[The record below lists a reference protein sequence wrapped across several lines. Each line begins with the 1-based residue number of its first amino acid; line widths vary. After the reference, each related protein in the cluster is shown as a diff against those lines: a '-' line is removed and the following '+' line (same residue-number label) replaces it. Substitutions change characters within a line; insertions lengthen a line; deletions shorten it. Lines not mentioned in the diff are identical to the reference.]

1 MDAPEKMADILVV
14 EDKSSFGNMLKAS
27 LEDAAITVQLAK
39 NGREAQRFFKKEKF
53 EIAIIDLRLPDID
66 GIDLLRELK
75 KFDTDTKFL
84 IMTAFGTIER
94 AVEAMKLGA
103 YDFLTKPFD
112 VEQLIVL
119 INRILDE
126 QRLYYEC
133 ILLRDET
140 SKIHGAPEI
149 IGKGPA
155 VKHVA
160 QLLRKAAPTDT
171 TVLITGESGTGKELF
186 ARACHM
192 LSPRKDNPFV
202 AINCAAI
209 PHQLLENEL
218 FGSEKGAFTGAHT
231 RKIGKF
237 ELANKGTI
245 FLDEVGDLDLDLQA
259 KILRVIQERSF
270 ERLGGTYTINV
281 NVRIIAATN
290 RDLMILVKEKE
301 FREDLYYRLSV
312 FPIRVPPL
320 RERKED
326 LRLLVDHILKK
337 LRSDKSMSVQAIARL
352 KQYDWPGNIRELE
365 NTIERANI
373 IAKKTI
379 QAEDILLP
387 VRKPSLVKAGLPKT
401 LKAAASAGREIAES
415 ELIKRILKQTK
426 NNKSEAARR
435 LGASYKTLL
444 SRIKKY
450 NKKGLL

>member
-1 MDAPEKMADILVV
+1 MADILIV
-14 EDKSSFGNMLKAS
+14 EDKESFGKMLKVS
-27 LEDAAITVQLAK
+27 LEDAGISVALAK
-39 NGREAQRFFKKEKF
+39 DGRQALRLFKKEKF
-53 EIAIIDLRLPDID
+53 EVSIIDLRLPDID

-75 KFDTDTKFL
+75 KSDTDTKFL

-119 INRILDE
+119 IQRILEE
-126 QRLYYEC
+126 QRRYYEN
-133 ILLRDET
+133 ILLRDE
-140 SKIHGAPEI
+140 SSRIHGAPEI

-160 QLLRKAAPTDT
+160 QLLQKAAPTDA
-171 TVLITGESGTGKELF
+171 TVLIMGESGTGKELF

-192 LSPRKDNPFV
+192 LSPRKENPFV

-218 FGSEKGAFTGAHT
+218 FGSEKGAFTGAVS

-237 ELANKGTI
+237 ELANKGTV

-259 KILRVIQERSF
+259 KLLRVLQERSF
-270 ERLGGTYTINV
+270 ERLGGTYLINV
-281 NVRIIAATN
+281 DLRIIAATN
-290 RDLMILVKEKE
+290 RDLLQLVKEKK

-337 LRSDKSMSVQAIARL
+337 LRSEKNIASRAIEKL
-352 KQYDWPGNIRELE
+352 KRYDWPGNIRELE

-379 QAEDILLP
+379 QPEDILLP
-387 VRKPSLVKAGLPKT
+387 ERRVSLSKDELPKT
-401 LKAAASAGREIAES
+401 LRAAASAGRELAEV
-415 ELIKRILKQTK
+415 EVIKKTLEKTR

-435 LGASYKTLL
+435 IGVSYKTLL
-444 SRIKKY
+444 NRIKKY
-450 NKKGLL
+450 RKKGLL

>member
-1 MDAPEKMADILVV
+1 MADILVV
-14 EDKSSFGNMLKAS
+14 EDKPSFGNMLKAS
-27 LEDAAITVQLAK
+27 LEDASISVQLVK
-39 NGREAQRFFKKEKF
+39 NGRQALRLFKKEKF

-75 KFDTDTKFL
+75 IFDTDTKFL

-119 INRILDE
+119 INRILEE
-126 QRLYYEC
+126 QRRYYEN

-140 SKIHGAPEI
+140 SKLHGAPDI

-160 QLLRKAAPTDT
+160 QLLKKAAPTDT
-171 TVLITGESGTGKELF
+171 TVLIIGESGTGKELF

-192 LSPRKDNPFV
+192 LSPRKENPFV

-209 PHQLLENEL
+209 PHQLLENEF
-218 FGSEKGAFTGAHT
+218 FGSEKGAFTGAYT

-259 KILRVIQERSF
+259 KILRVLQERSF
-270 ERLGGTYTINV
+270 ERLGGTYLINV
-281 NVRIIAATN
+281 DVRIIAATN
-290 RDLMILVKEKE
+290 RDLLNLVRDKK

-312 FPIRVPPL
+312 FPIQVPPL

-326 LRLLVDHILKK
+326 LRLLVNHILKK
-337 LRSDKSMSVQAIARL
+337 LRSDKSISSKAIDKLRR
-352 KQYDWPGNIRELE
+352 YDWPGNIRELE

-379 QAEDILLP
+379 QPEDILLP
-387 VRKPSLVKAGLPKT
+387 ERKVSTTTTKLPRT
-401 LKAAASAGREIAES
+401 LKAAASSGREILES
-415 ELIKRILKQTK
+415 ELIKKTLEKTK

-435 LGASYKTLL
+435 LGVSYKTLL
-444 SRIKKY
+444 TRIKKY

>member
-1 MDAPEKMADILVV
+1 MADILVV
-14 EDKSSFGNMLKAS
+14 EDKASFGTILKAS
-27 LEDAAITVQLAK
+27 LEDAQISVKLA
-39 NGREAQRFFKKEKF
+39 NEGRQALRFFKKEKF

-66 GIDLLRELK
+66 GIDLLREFK
-75 KFDTDTKFL
+75 KSDTDTKFL

-119 INRILDE
+119 IKRILEE
-126 QRLYYEC
+126 QRRYYEN

-140 SKIHGAPEI
+140 SKIYGTPEI

-155 VKHVA
+155 IKHVA
-160 QLLRKAAPTDT
+160 QLLEKAAPTDT
-171 TVLITGESGTGKELF
+171 TVMITGESGTGKELF

-218 FGSEKGAFTGAHT
+218 FGSERGAFTGAVT

-245 FLDEVGDLDLDLQA
+245 FLDEIGDLNLDLQA
-259 KILRVIQERSF
+259 KILRVLQERSF
-270 ERLGGTYTINV
+270 ERLGGAYLINV
-281 NVRIIAATN
+281 DVRIIAATN
-290 RDLMILVKEKE
+290 RDLMDLVKEKK

-312 FPIRVPPL
+312 FPIRIPPL
-320 RERKED
+320 RERRED

-337 LRSDKSMSVQAIARL
+337 LRSNKDISTGAIEKL
-352 KQYDWPGNIRELE
+352 KRYDWPGNIRELE

-373 IAKKTI
+373 IARRAI
-379 QAEDILLP
+379 QPDDILLP
-387 VRKPSLVKAGLPKT
+387 ERKISLEKAELPRT
-401 LKAAASAGREIAES
+401 LKAAASAGRELAEV
-415 ELIKRILKQTK
+415 EVIKKTLEQTQ
-426 NNKSEAARR
+426 NNKSEVARR
-435 LGASYKTLL
+435 IGVSYKTLL

-450 NKKGLL
+450 RKKGLL

>member
-1 MDAPEKMADILVV
+1 MADILIV
-14 EDKSSFGNMLKAS
+14 EDKESFGKMLKAS
-27 LEDAAITVQLAK
+27 LEDAGISVNLAK
-39 NGREAQRFFKKEKF
+39 DGRQALRLFKKEKF
-53 EIAIIDLRLPDID
+53 EIGIIDLRLPDID
-66 GIDLLRELK
+66 GIDLLREFK
-75 KFDTDTKFL
+75 KSDTDTKFL

-112 VEQLIVL
+112 VEQLIHL
-119 INRILDE
+119 IQRILEE
-126 QRLYYEC
+126 QRRYYEN
-133 ILLRDET
+133 ILLRDE
-140 SKIHGAPEI
+140 SSRIHGAPEI

-155 VKHVA
+155 IKHVA
-160 QLLRKAAPTDT
+160 QMLQKAAPTDT
-171 TVLITGESGTGKELF
+171 TVMIVGESGTGKELF

-218 FGSEKGAFTGAHT
+218 FGSEKGAFTGAISK
-231 RKIGKF
+231 KIGKF

-245 FLDEVGDLDLDLQA
+245 FLDEVGDLDMNLQA
-259 KILRVIQERSF
+259 KLLRVLQERNF
-270 ERLGGTYTINV
+270 ERLGGTYLINV
-281 NVRIIAATN
+281 DVRIIAATN
-290 RDLMILVKEKE
+290 RDLLNLVKENK

-337 LRSDKSMSVQAIARL
+337 LRSGKTMSTRAIEKL
-352 KQYDWPGNIRELE
+352 KRYDWPGNIRELE

-379 QAEDILLP
+379 QPDDILLP
-387 VRKPSLVKAGLPKT
+387 ERKVSLNKKDLPKT
-401 LKAAASAGREIAES
+401 LRAAASAGRELAEVAV
-415 ELIKRILKQTK
+415 IKRTLEKTR

-435 LGASYKTLL
+435 IGVSYKTLL
-444 SRIKKY
+444 NRIKKY
-450 NKKGLL
+450 RKKGLL

>member
-1 MDAPEKMADILVV
+1 MADILVV
-14 EDKSSFGNMLKAS
+14 EDKPSFGNMLKAS
-27 LEDAAITVQLAK
+27 LEDAGISVQLVK
-39 NGREAQRFFKKEKF
+39 NGRQALRLFKKEKF

-75 KFDTDTKFL
+75 RFDTDTKFL

-112 VEQLIVL
+112 VEQLIAL
-119 INRILDE
+119 INRILEE
-126 QRLYYEC
+126 QRRYYEN

-140 SKIHGAPEI
+140 SKLHGAPDI

-160 QLLRKAAPTDT
+160 QLLKKAAPTDT
-171 TVLITGESGTGKELF
+171 TVLIIGESGTGKELF

-209 PHQLLENEL
+209 PHQLLENEF

-259 KILRVIQERSF
+259 KILRVLQERSF
-270 ERLGGTYTINV
+270 ERLGGTYSINV
-281 NVRIIAATN
+281 DVRIIAATN
-290 RDLMILVKEKE
+290 QDLLNMVRNKK

-312 FPIRVPPL
+312 FPIHVPPL

-326 LRLLVDHILKK
+326 LRLLVNHILKK
-337 LRSDKSMSVQAIARL
+337 LRSDKGISPKAIDKLRR
-352 KQYDWPGNIRELE
+352 YDWPGNIRELE

-373 IAKKTI
+373 IAKRTI
-379 QAEDILLP
+379 QPEDILLP
-387 VRKPSLVKAGLPKT
+387 ERKIPAATTRQPKS
-401 LKAAASAGREIAES
+401 LKAAASSGREVAES
-415 ELIKRILKQTK
+415 ELIKKTLEKTR

-435 LGASYKTLL
+435 LGVSYKTLL

-450 NKKGLL
+450 HKKGLL

>member
-1 MDAPEKMADILVV
+1 MADILIV
-14 EDKSSFGNMLKAS
+14 EDKDSFGNMLRAS
-27 LEDAAITVQLAK
+27 LEDAGISVRLAK
-39 NGREAQRFFKKEKF
+39 DGRQALRLFKKEKF
-53 EIAIIDLRLPDID
+53 EIGIIDLRLPDID

-75 KFDTDTKFL
+75 KADTDTKFL

-112 VEQLIVL
+112 VEQLIAL
-119 INRILDE
+119 IHRILEE
-126 QRLYYEC
+126 QRRYYEN

-140 SKIHGAPEI
+140 SKMYGAPDI

-155 VKHVA
+155 IKHVA
-160 QLLRKAAPTDT
+160 QLLQKAAPTDA
-171 TVLITGESGTGKELF
+171 TVMIMGESGTGKELF

-218 FGSEKGAFTGAHT
+218 FGSEKGAFTGAVSK
-231 RKIGKF
+231 KIGKF

-245 FLDEVGDLDLDLQA
+245 FLDEVGDLDMELQA
-259 KILRVIQERSF
+259 KLLRVLQERNF
-270 ERLGGTYTINV
+270 ERLGGTYVINID
-281 NVRIIAATN
+281 VRIIAATN
-290 RDLMILVKEKE
+290 RDLMNLVKEKK

-337 LRSDKSMSVQAIARL
+337 LRSNKNISPRAIEKLRR
-352 KQYDWPGNIRELE
+352 YDWPGNIRELE

-373 IAKKTI
+373 IAKKII
-379 QAEDILLP
+379 QPEDILLP
-387 VRKPSLVKAGLPKT
+387 ERKVSAIKEELHKT
-401 LKAAASAGREIAES
+401 LRAAASAGRELAEV
-415 ELIKRILKQTK
+415 EVIKKTLEKTQ

-435 LGASYKTLL
+435 IGVSYKTLL
-444 SRIKKY
+444 NRIKKY
-450 NKKGLL
+450 RKKGLL

>member
-1 MDAPEKMADILVV
+1 MADILIV
-14 EDKSSFGNMLKAS
+14 EDKESFGKMLKAS
-27 LEDAAITVQLAK
+27 LEDAGISVALAK
-39 NGREAQRFFKKEKF
+39 DGRQALRLFKKEKF
-53 EIAIIDLRLPDID
+53 EVGIIDLRLPDID

-75 KFDTDTKFL
+75 KSDTDTKFL
-84 IMTAFGTIER
+84 VMTAFGTIER

-119 INRILDE
+119 IQRILEE
-126 QRLYYEC
+126 QRRYYEN
-133 ILLRDET
+133 ILLRDE
-140 SKIHGAPEI
+140 SSRMHGAPEI

-155 VKHVA
+155 IKHVA
-160 QLLRKAAPTDT
+160 QLLQKAAPTDT
-171 TVLITGESGTGKELF
+171 TVLISGESGTGKELF

-192 LSPRKDNPFV
+192 LSPRKENPFV

-218 FGSEKGAFTGAHT
+218 FGSEKGAFTGAVSK
-231 RKIGKF
+231 KIGKF
-237 ELANKGTI
+237 ELANKGTV

-259 KILRVIQERSF
+259 KLLRVLQERSF
-270 ERLGGTYTINV
+270 ERLGGTYLINV
-281 NVRIIAATN
+281 DLRIIAATN
-290 RDLMILVKEKE
+290 RDLMQLVKEKK

-337 LRSDKSMSVQAIARL
+337 LRSEKNISSRAIEKL
-352 KQYDWPGNIRELE
+352 KRYDWPGNIRELE

-379 QAEDILLP
+379 QPEDILLP
-387 VRKPSLVKAGLPKT
+387 ERKVSLSKDELPKT
-401 LKAAASAGREIAES
+401 LRAAASAGRELAEV
-415 ELIKRILKQTK
+415 EVIKKTLEKTR

-435 LGASYKTLL
+435 IGVSYKTLL
-444 SRIKKY
+444 NRIKKY
-450 NKKGLL
+450 RKKGLL

>member
-1 MDAPEKMADILVV
+1 MADILIV
-14 EDKSSFGNMLKAS
+14 EDKDSFGNMLRAS
-27 LEDAAITVQLAK
+27 LEDAGISVRLAK
-39 NGREAQRFFKKEKF
+39 DGRQALRLFKKEKF
-53 EIAIIDLRLPDID
+53 EIGIIDLRLPDID

-75 KFDTDTKFL
+75 KADTDTKFL

-112 VEQLIVL
+112 VEQLIAL
-119 INRILDE
+119 IQRILEE
-126 QRLYYEC
+126 QRRYYEN

-140 SKIHGAPEI
+140 SRIYGAPEI

-155 VKHVA
+155 IKHVA
-160 QLLRKAAPTDT
+160 QLLQKAAPTDT
-171 TVLITGESGTGKELF
+171 TVMIMGESGTGKELF

-218 FGSEKGAFTGAHT
+218 FGSEKGAFTGAVSK
-231 RKIGKF
+231 KIGKF

-245 FLDEVGDLDLDLQA
+245 FLDEIGDLDMDLQA
-259 KILRVIQERSF
+259 KLLRVLQERNF
-270 ERLGGTYTINV
+270 ERLGGTYLINV
-281 NVRIIAATN
+281 DVRIIAATN
-290 RDLMILVKEKE
+290 RDLMNLVKEKK

-337 LRSDKSMSVQAIARL
+337 LRSDKNISPRAIEKL
-352 KQYDWPGNIRELE
+352 KRYDWPGNIRELE

-373 IAKKTI
+373 IAKKMI
-379 QAEDILLP
+379 QPEDILLP
-387 VRKPSLVKAGLPKT
+387 ERRISLRKEELPKT
-401 LKAAASAGREIAES
+401 LRAAASAGRELAEV
-415 ELIKRILKQTK
+415 EVIKKTLEKTR

-435 LGASYKTLL
+435 IGVSYKTLL
-444 SRIKKY
+444 NRIKKY
-450 NKKGLL
+450 RKKGLL

>member
-1 MDAPEKMADILVV
+1 MADILVV
-14 EDKSSFGNMLKAS
+14 EDKPSFGNMLKAS
-27 LEDAAITVQLAK
+27 LEDAGISIQLVK
-39 NGREAQRFFKKEKF
+39 NGRQALRLFKKEKF

-75 KFDTDTKFL
+75 RFDTDTKFL

-112 VEQLIVL
+112 VEQLIAL
-119 INRILDE
+119 INRILEE
-126 QRLYYEC
+126 QRRYYEN

-140 SKIHGAPEI
+140 SKLHGAPDI

-171 TVLITGESGTGKELF
+171 TVLIIGESGTGKELF
-186 ARACHM
+186 ARACHR

-209 PHQLLENEL
+209 PHQLLENEF

-259 KILRVIQERSF
+259 KILRVLQERSF
-270 ERLGGTYTINV
+270 ERLGGTYSINV
-281 NVRIIAATN
+281 DVRIIAATN
-290 RDLMILVKEKE
+290 QDLLTLVRDKK

-312 FPIRVPPL
+312 FPIHVPPL

-326 LRLLVDHILKK
+326 LRLLVSHILKK
-337 LRSDKSMSVQAIARL
+337 LRSDKSISSKAIDKLRR
-352 KQYDWPGNIRELE
+352 YDWPGNIRELE

-373 IAKKTI
+373 IAKETI
-379 QAEDILLP
+379 QPEDILLP
-387 VRKPSLVKAGLPKT
+387 ERKTSEVITKLPKT
-401 LKAAASAGREIAES
+401 LKAAASSGREIVES
-415 ELIKRILKQTK
+415 ELIKKTLEKTK

-435 LGASYKTLL
+435 LGVSYKTLL
-444 SRIKKY
+444 TRIKKY

>member
-1 MDAPEKMADILVV
+1 MADILVV
-14 EDKSSFGNMLKAS
+14 EDKASFGNMLKAS

-39 NGREAQRFFKKEKF
+39 NGREALRLFKKEKF

-66 GIDLLRELK
+66 GIDLLREFK
-75 KFDTDTKFL
+75 KLDTDTKFL
-84 IMTAFGTIER
+84 IMTAYGTIER

-112 VEQLIVL
+112 IEQLIVI
-119 INRILDE
+119 INRILEE

-140 SKIHGAPEI
+140 SRIHGAPEI

-155 VKHVA
+155 IKHVA
-160 QLLRKAAPTDT
+160 QLLQKAAPTDT

-209 PHQLLENEL
+209 PQQLLENEL
-218 FGSEKGAFTGAHT
+218 FGSEKGAFTGAHA

-259 KILRVIQERSF
+259 KILRVIQERNF
-270 ERLGGTYTINV
+270 ERLGGTFVINV
-281 NVRIIAATN
+281 DVRLIAATN
-290 RDLMILVKEKE
+290 RDLMNLVKEKK

-326 LRLLVDHILKK
+326 LRLLVDHVLRK
-337 LRSDKSMSVQAIARL
+337 LRSDKCMSAQAIAKL
-352 KQYDWPGNIRELE
+352 NQYDWPGNIRELE
-365 NTIERANI
+365 NTVERANI

-379 QAEDILLP
+379 QPEDILLP
-387 VRKPSLVKAGLPKT
+387 EGKGPLEKTGLPKT
-401 LKAAASAGREIAES
+401 LKTAAGAGRETAEVQV
-415 ELIKRILKQTK
+415 IKRTLEQTK
-426 NNKSEAARR
+426 NNNSAAARR
-435 LGASYKTLL
+435 LGVSYKTLL

>member
-1 MDAPEKMADILVV
+1 MADILIV
-14 EDKSSFGNMLKAS
+14 EDKPSFGNMLKAS
-27 LEDAAITVQLAK
+27 LEDAAISVQLVK
-39 NGREAQRFFKKEKF
+39 NGRQALRLFKKEKF

-66 GIDLLRELK
+66 GIDLLRELR

-112 VEQLIVL
+112 VEQLIAL
-119 INRILDE
+119 INRILEE
-126 QRLYYEC
+126 QRRYYEN

-140 SKIHGAPEI
+140 SKLHGAPEI
-149 IGKGPA
+149 VGKGPA

-160 QLLRKAAPTDT
+160 QLLKKAAPTDT
-171 TVLITGESGTGKELF
+171 TVLIIGESGTGKELF

-192 LSPRKDNPFV
+192 LSPRKENPFV

-245 FLDEVGDLDLDLQA
+245 LLDEVGDLDLDLQA
-259 KILRVIQERSF
+259 KILRVLQERSF
-270 ERLGGTYTINV
+270 ERLGGTYLINV
-281 NVRIIAATN
+281 DVRIIAATN
-290 RDLMILVKEKE
+290 RDLLNLVRDKK

-312 FPIRVPPL
+312 FPIHVPPL

-326 LRLLVDHILKK
+326 LRLLVNHVLKK
-337 LRSDKSMSVQAIARL
+337 LRSDKSISLKAIEKLRR
-352 KQYDWPGNIRELE
+352 YDWPGNIRELE

-379 QAEDILLP
+379 QPEDMLLP
-387 VRKPSLVKAGLPKT
+387 ERKPSSLTAKLPKT
-401 LKAAASAGREIAES
+401 LKAAASSGREIVES
-415 ELIKRILKQTK
+415 EVIKKTLQKTK

-435 LGASYKTLL
+435 LGVSYKTLL

>member
-1 MDAPEKMADILVV
+1 MADILIV
-14 EDKSSFGNMLKAS
+14 EDKESFASMLKDN
-27 LEDAAITVQLAK
+27 LEDASISVKVAK
-39 NGREAQRFFKKEKF
+39 DGREALRFFKKEKF
-53 EIAIIDLRLPDID
+53 EIALIDLKLPGID
-66 GIDLLRELK
+66 GIDLLRQFR

-119 INRILDE
+119 INRILEE
-126 QRLYYEC
+126 QRRYYEN

-140 SKIHGAPEI
+140 SKIYGAPEI

-155 VKHVA
+155 IRHVA
-160 QLLRKAAPTDT
+160 ELLQKAAPTDT
-171 TVLITGESGTGKELF
+171 TVMFLGESGTGKELF

-192 LSPRKDNPFV
+192 LSARKDKPFV

-209 PHQLLENEL
+209 PQNLLENEL
-218 FGSEKGAFTGAHT
+218 FGSERGAFTGAVC

-237 ELANKGTI
+237 ELAHRGTI
-245 FLDEVGDLDLDLQA
+245 FLDEIGDLDLNLQA
-259 KILRVIQERSF
+259 KILRVLQERSF
-270 ERLGGTYTINV
+270 ERLGGTFLIQV
-281 NVRIIAATN
+281 DVRVIAATN
-290 RDLMILVKEKE
+290 RDLDGLVKEKK

-312 FPIRVPPL
+312 FPIKIPPL

-326 LRLLVDHILKK
+326 LRLLVDHVMKK
-337 LRSDKSMSVQAIARL
+337 LGSNKNIAPEAIEKL
-352 KQYDWPGNIRELE
+352 QQYDWPGNIRELE

-373 IAKKTI
+373 IARKTI
-379 QAEDILLP
+379 QPEDILLP
-387 VRKPSLVKAGLPKT
+387 ERRASAGETVLPRT
-401 LKAAASAGREIAES
+401 LKGAASAGRERAEVALIARVLAS
-415 ELIKRILKQTK
+415 AK

-435 LGASYKTLL
+435 LGVSYKTLL

>member
-1 MDAPEKMADILVV
+1 MADILIV
-14 EDKSSFGNMLKAS
+14 EDKESFGKMLKAS
-27 LEDAAITVQLAK
+27 LEDAGISVNLTK
-39 NGREAQRFFKKEKF
+39 DGRQAMRLFKKEKF
-53 EIAIIDLRLPDID
+53 EIGIIDLRLPDID

-75 KFDTDTKFL
+75 KSDTDTKFL

-112 VEQLIVL
+112 VEQLIAL
-119 INRILDE
+119 IQRILEE
-126 QRLYYEC
+126 QRRYYEN

-140 SKIHGAPEI
+140 SRIHGALEI

-155 VKHVA
+155 IKHVA
-160 QLLRKAAPTDT
+160 QLLQKAAPTDT
-171 TVLITGESGTGKELF
+171 TVMIVGESGTGKELF

-218 FGSEKGAFTGAHT
+218 FGSEKGAFTGAVS

-245 FLDEVGDLDLDLQA
+245 FLDEIGDLDLDLQA
-259 KILRVIQERSF
+259 KLLRVLQERSF
-270 ERLGGTYTINV
+270 ERLGGTYLISV
-281 NVRIIAATN
+281 DVRIIAATN
-290 RDLMILVKEKE
+290 RDLMNLVKEKK

-326 LRLLVDHILKK
+326 IRLLVDHILKK
-337 LRSDKSMSVQAIARL
+337 LRSDKNISPRAIEKL
-352 KQYDWPGNIRELE
+352 KRYDWPGNIRELE

-379 QAEDILLP
+379 QPEDILLP
-387 VRKPSLVKAGLPKT
+387 ERKVSLSKEELPKT
-401 LKAAASAGREIAES
+401 LRAAASAGRELAEV
-415 ELIKRILKQTK
+415 EVIKKTLEKTR

-435 LGASYKTLL
+435 IGVSYKTLL
-444 SRIKKY
+444 NRIKKY
-450 NKKGLL
+450 RKKGLL

>member
-1 MDAPEKMADILVV
+1 MADILVV
-14 EDKSSFGNMLKAS
+14 EDKQSFGNMLKAS

-39 NGREAQRFFKKEKF
+39 TGREALRFFKKEKF

-84 IMTAFGTIER
+84 IRTAFGTIER

-112 VEQLIVL
+112 VEQLIVI
-119 INRILDE
+119 INRILEE
-126 QRLYYEC
+126 QKLYYEC

-140 SKIHGAPEI
+140 SRIHGAPEI

-155 VKHVA
+155 IKHVA
-160 QLLRKAAPTDT
+160 QLLQKAAPTDT

-209 PHQLLENEL
+209 PHQLLENEF

-259 KILRVIQERSF
+259 KILRVIQERCF
-270 ERLGGTYTINV
+270 ERLGGTYAINV
-281 NVRIIAATN
+281 NVRLIAATN
-290 RDLMILVKEKE
+290 RDLLGLVKERK

-312 FPIRVPPL
+312 FPIQIPPL

-326 LRLLVDHILKK
+326 LRLLVDHVLKK
-337 LRSDKSMSVQAIARL
+337 LRSTKGISPQALAKLRY
-352 KQYDWPGNIRELE
+352 YDWPGNIRELE

-379 QAEDILLP
+379 QPEDILLP
-387 VRKPSLVKAGLPKT
+387 ERKVTLAKDDFPKT
-401 LKAAASAGREIAES
+401 LKTAASTGRQNAEVD
-415 ELIKRILKQTK
+415 LIKKTLEQTK

-435 LGASYKTLL
+435 LGVSYKTLL

-450 NKKGLL
+450 HKKGLL

>member
-1 MDAPEKMADILVV
+1 MADILIV
-14 EDKSSFGNMLKAS
+14 EDKPSFGNMLKAS
-27 LEDAAITVQLAK
+27 LEDAKVSVQLVK
-39 NGREAQRFFKKEKF
+39 NGREALRFFKKEKF

-75 KFDTDTKFL
+75 RFDTDTKFL

-112 VEQLIVL
+112 VEQLIAL
-119 INRILDE
+119 INRILEE
-126 QRLYYEC
+126 QRRYYEN

-155 VKHVA
+155 IKHVA
-160 QLLRKAAPTDT
+160 QLLEKAAPTDT
-171 TVLITGESGTGKELF
+171 TVLLMGESGTGKELF

-192 LSPRKDNPFV
+192 FSPRKDNAFV

-259 KILRVIQERSF
+259 KILRVLQERSF
-270 ERLGGTYTINV
+270 ERLGGTYLINV
-281 NVRIIAATN
+281 DVRIIAATN
-290 RDLMILVKEKE
+290 RDLLRLVQDNK

-326 LRLLVDHILKK
+326 LRLLVNHILKK
-337 LRSDKSMSVQAIARL
+337 LQSDKQISPKAIDKL

-373 IAKKTI
+373 IARKAI
-379 QAEDILLP
+379 QPDDILLP
-387 VRKPSLVKAGLPKT
+387 ERKTPATKTELPKT
-401 LKAAASAGREIAES
+401 LRAAASAGRELS
-415 ELIKRILKQTK
+415 EVAIIKKTLEQTR

-435 LGASYKTLL
+435 LGVSYKTLL

>member
-1 MDAPEKMADILVV
+1 MADILIV
-14 EDKSSFGNMLKAS
+14 EDKESFGKMLTAS
-27 LEDAAITVQLAK
+27 LEDAGISVSLAK
-39 NGREAQRFFKKEKF
+39 DGRQAMRLFKKEKF
-53 EIAIIDLRLPDID
+53 EIGIIDLRLPDID

-75 KFDTDTKFL
+75 KSDTDTKFL

-119 INRILDE
+119 IQRILQE
-126 QRLYYEC
+126 QRRYYEN
-133 ILLRDET
+133 ILLRDE
-140 SKIHGAPEI
+140 SSRIHGAPEI

-155 VKHVA
+155 IKHVA
-160 QLLRKAAPTDT
+160 QLLQKAAPTDT
-171 TVLITGESGTGKELF
+171 TVMITGESGTGKELF
-186 ARACHM
+186 ARACHV

-218 FGSEKGAFTGAHT
+218 FGSEKGAFTGAIS

-245 FLDEVGDLDLDLQA
+245 FLDEVGDLDMDLQA
-259 KILRVIQERSF
+259 KLLRVLQERNF
-270 ERLGGTYTINV
+270 ERLGGTYLINV
-281 NVRIIAATN
+281 DVRIIAASN
-290 RDLMILVKEKE
+290 RDLMDLVKEGK

-312 FPIRVPPL
+312 FPIKIPPL

-337 LRSDKSMSVQAIARL
+337 LRSEKNISSRAIEKL
-352 KQYDWPGNIRELE
+352 KRYDWPGNIRELE

-379 QAEDILLP
+379 QPEDILLP
-387 VRKPSLVKAGLPKT
+387 ERKVSLSKDELPKT
-401 LKAAASAGREIAES
+401 LRAAASAGRELAEV
-415 ELIKRILKQTK
+415 EVIKKTLEKTR
-426 NNKSEAARR
+426 NNKPEAARR
-435 LGASYKTLL
+435 IGVSYKTLL
-444 SRIKKY
+444 NRIKKY
-450 NKKGLL
+450 RKKGLL

>member
-1 MDAPEKMADILVV
+1 MADILIV
-14 EDKSSFGNMLKAS
+14 EDKESFATMLKAS
-27 LEDAAITVQLAK
+27 LEDESITAQLAK
-39 NGREAQRFFKKEKF
+39 DGRAALRLFKKEKF
-53 EIAIIDLRLPDID
+53 EIALIDMKLPDID
-66 GIDLLRELK
+66 GIELLRQLK
-75 KFDTDTKFL
+75 RTDTDTKFL

-112 VEQLIVL
+112 VEQLIAL
-119 INRILDE
+119 IQRILQE
-126 QRLYYEC
+126 QRRYYEN
-133 ILLRDET
+133 ILLRDEM

-160 QLLRKAAPTDT
+160 ELLQKAAPTDT
-171 TVLITGESGTGKELF
+171 TVLIVGESGTGKELF

-209 PHQLLENEL
+209 PHQLLEHEL
-218 FGSEKGAFTGAHT
+218 FGSEKGAFTGAVA

-237 ELANKGTI
+237 ELANKGTV

-259 KILRVIQERSF
+259 KLLRVLQEMNF
-270 ERLGGTYTINV
+270 ERLGGTYTINID
-281 NVRIIAATN
+281 VRIIAATN
-290 RDLMILVKEKE
+290 RDLMNLVKEKK

-312 FPIRVPPL
+312 FPIRIPPL

-326 LRLLVDHILKK
+326 LRLLVDHILRK
-337 LRSDKSMSVQAIARL
+337 LHSDKNISPRATEKLSR
-352 KQYDWPGNIRELE
+352 YDWPGNIRELE

-373 IAKKTI
+373 IAKKKI
-379 QAEDILLP
+379 QPEDILLP
-387 VRKPSLVKAGLPKT
+387 ERKVSLVKEELPRT
-401 LKAAASAGREIAES
+401 LKAAASAGRELAEV
-415 ELIKRILKQTK
+415 EVIKKTLEQTQ

-435 LGASYKTLL
+435 IGVSYKTLL

-450 NKKGLL
+450 RKKGLL

>member
-1 MDAPEKMADILVV
+1 MADILVV
-14 EDKSSFGNMLKAS
+14 EDKASFGNMLKAS

-39 NGREAQRFFKKEKF
+39 NGREALRLFKKEKF

-66 GIDLLRELK
+66 GIDLLREFK
-75 KFDTDTKFL
+75 KLDTDTKFL
-84 IMTAFGTIER
+84 IMTAYGTIER

-112 VEQLIVL
+112 IEQLIVI
-119 INRILDE
+119 INRILEE

-140 SKIHGAPEI
+140 SRLHGAPEI

-155 VKHVA
+155 IKHVA
-160 QLLRKAAPTDT
+160 QLLQKAAPTDT

-209 PHQLLENEL
+209 PQQLLENEL
-218 FGSEKGAFTGAHT
+218 FGSEKGAFTGAHA

-259 KILRVIQERSF
+259 KILRVIQERNF
-270 ERLGGTYTINV
+270 ERLGGTFVINV
-281 NVRIIAATN
+281 DVRLIAATN
-290 RDLMILVKEKE
+290 RDLMNLVKEKK

-326 LRLLVDHILKK
+326 LRLLVDHVLRK
-337 LRSDKSMSVQAIARL
+337 LRSDKCMSAQAIAKL
-352 KQYDWPGNIRELE
+352 NQYDWPGNIRELE
-365 NTIERANI
+365 NTVERANI

-379 QAEDILLP
+379 QPEDILLP
-387 VRKPSLVKAGLPKT
+387 EGKGPLEKTGLPKT
-401 LKAAASAGREIAES
+401 LKTAAGAGRETAEVQV
-415 ELIKRILKQTK
+415 IKRTLEQTK

-435 LGASYKTLL
+435 LGVSYKTLL

>member
-1 MDAPEKMADILVV
+1 MADILVV
-14 EDKSSFGNMLKAS
+14 EDKDSFGKMLKAS
-27 LEDAAITVQLAK
+27 LEDAGISVTLAK
-39 NGREAQRFFKKEKF
+39 DGRQALRLFKKEKF
-53 EIAIIDLRLPDID
+53 EIGIIDLRLPDID

-75 KFDTDTKFL
+75 KSDTDTKFL

-94 AVEAMKLGA
+94 AVEAMKIGA

-112 VEQLIVL
+112 VEQLIAL
-119 INRILDE
+119 IQRILEE
-126 QRLYYEC
+126 QRRYYEN

-140 SKIHGAPEI
+140 SRIYGAPEI

-155 VKHVA
+155 IKHVA
-160 QLLRKAAPTDT
+160 QLLQKAAPTDT
-171 TVLITGESGTGKELF
+171 TVMIMGESGTGKELF

-218 FGSEKGAFTGAHT
+218 FGSEKGAFTGAVSK
-231 RKIGKF
+231 KIGKF

-245 FLDEVGDLDLDLQA
+245 FLDEIGDLDMDLQA
-259 KILRVIQERSF
+259 KLLRVLQERNF
-270 ERLGGTYTINV
+270 ERLGGTYLINV
-281 NVRIIAATN
+281 DVRIIAATN
-290 RDLMILVKEKE
+290 RDLMSLVKENK

-337 LRSDKSMSVQAIARL
+337 LRSDKNISPRAIEKL
-352 KQYDWPGNIRELE
+352 KRYDWPGNIRELE

-373 IAKKTI
+373 ISKKMI
-379 QAEDILLP
+379 QPEDILLP
-387 VRKPSLVKAGLPKT
+387 ERKISLRKEELPKT
-401 LKAAASAGREIAES
+401 LRAAASAGRELAEI
-415 ELIKRILKQTK
+415 EVIKRTLEKTR

-435 LGASYKTLL
+435 IGVSYKTLL

-450 NKKGLL
+450 RKKGLL

>member
-1 MDAPEKMADILVV
+1 MADILIV
-14 EDKSSFGNMLKAS
+14 EDKESFGKMLKAS
-27 LEDAAITVQLAK
+27 LEDAGISVNLAK
-39 NGREAQRFFKKEKF
+39 DGRQALRLFKKEKF
-53 EIAIIDLRLPDID
+53 EIGIIDLRLPDID
-66 GIDLLRELK
+66 GIDLLREFK
-75 KFDTDTKFL
+75 KSDTDTKFL

-112 VEQLIVL
+112 VEQLIHL
-119 INRILDE
+119 IQRILEE
-126 QRLYYEC
+126 QRRYYEN
-133 ILLRDET
+133 ILLRDE
-140 SKIHGAPEI
+140 SSRIHGAPEI

-155 VKHVA
+155 IKHVA
-160 QLLRKAAPTDT
+160 QMLQKAAPTDT
-171 TVLITGESGTGKELF
+171 TVMIVGESGTGKELF

-218 FGSEKGAFTGAHT
+218 FGSEKGAFTGAIS

-245 FLDEVGDLDLDLQA
+245 FLDEVGDLDMNLQA
-259 KILRVIQERSF
+259 KLLRVLQERNF
-270 ERLGGTYTINV
+270 ERLGGTYLINV
-281 NVRIIAATN
+281 DVRIIAATN
-290 RDLMILVKEKE
+290 RDLLNLVKENK

-337 LRSDKSMSVQAIARL
+337 LRSGKTMSTRAIEKL
-352 KQYDWPGNIRELE
+352 KRYDWPGNIRELE

-379 QAEDILLP
+379 QPDDILLP
-387 VRKPSLVKAGLPKT
+387 ERKASLNKKDLPKT
-401 LKAAASAGREIAES
+401 LRAAASAGRELAEVAV
-415 ELIKRILKQTK
+415 IKRTLEKTR

-435 LGASYKTLL
+435 IGVSYKTLL
-444 SRIKKY
+444 NRIKKY
-450 NKKGLL
+450 RKKGLL

>member
-1 MDAPEKMADILVV
+1 MADILVV
-14 EDKSSFGNMLKAS
+14 EDKASFGSMLKAS
-27 LEDAAITVQLAK
+27 LEDADITVQLAK
-39 NGREAQRFFKKEKF
+39 NGREALRLFKKEKF

-66 GIDLLRELK
+66 GIDLLRQFK

-160 QLLRKAAPTDT
+160 ELLQKAAPTDT

-270 ERLGGTYTINV
+270 ERLGGNYAINV
-281 NVRIIAATN
+281 DVRIIAATN
-290 RDLMILVKEKE
+290 RDLMNLVKEKK

-337 LRSDKSMSVQAIARL
+337 LRSDKNMSAQAIAKLR
-352 KQYDWPGNIRELE
+352 QYDWPGNIRELE

-379 QAEDILLP
+379 QPEDILLP
-387 VRKPSLVKAGLPKT
+387 ERRTPAVVTKQPKT
-401 LKAAASAGREIAES
+401 LKAAASSGREIAES
-415 ELIKRILKQTK
+415 KLIKHTLDQTK

-435 LGASYKTLL
+435 LAVSYKTLL
-444 SRIKKY
+444 NRIKKY

>member
-1 MDAPEKMADILVV
+1 MADILIV
-14 EDKSSFGNMLKAS
+14 EDKDSFAKMLKAS
-27 LEDAAITVQLAK
+27 LDDAGISVTLAK
-39 NGREAQRFFKKEKF
+39 DGRQALRLFKKEKF
-53 EIAIIDLRLPDID
+53 EIGIIDLRLPDID

-75 KFDTDTKFL
+75 KSDTDTKFL

-94 AVEAMKLGA
+94 AVEAMKIGA

-112 VEQLIVL
+112 VEQLIAL
-119 INRILDE
+119 IQRILEE
-126 QRLYYEC
+126 QRRYYEN

-140 SKIHGAPEI
+140 SRIYGAPEI

-155 VKHVA
+155 IKHVA
-160 QLLRKAAPTDT
+160 QLLQKAAPTDT
-171 TVLITGESGTGKELF
+171 TVMIMGESGTGKELF

-218 FGSEKGAFTGAHT
+218 FGSEKGAFTGAISK
-231 RKIGKF
+231 KIGKF

-245 FLDEVGDLDLDLQA
+245 FLDEVGDLDMDLQA
-259 KILRVIQERSF
+259 KLLRVLQERNF
-270 ERLGGTYTINV
+270 ERLGGTYLINV
-281 NVRIIAATN
+281 DVRIIAATN
-290 RDLMILVKEKE
+290 RDLMNLVKEKK

-337 LRSDKSMSVQAIARL
+337 LRSDKNISPRAIEKL
-352 KQYDWPGNIRELE
+352 KRYDWPGNIRELE

-373 IAKKTI
+373 IAKKMI
-379 QAEDILLP
+379 QPEDILLP
-387 VRKPSLVKAGLPKT
+387 ERKVSLRKEDLPKT
-401 LKAAASAGREIAES
+401 LRAAASAGRELAEV
-415 ELIKRILKQTK
+415 EVIKKTLEKTR

-435 LGASYKTLL
+435 IGVSYKTLL
-444 SRIKKY
+444 NRIKKY
-450 NKKGLL
+450 RKKGLL

>member
-1 MDAPEKMADILVV
+1 MADILVV
-14 EDKSSFGNMLKAS
+14 EDKPSFGNMLKAN
-27 LEDAAITVQLAK
+27 LEDASITVQLAK
-39 NGREAQRFFKKEKF
+39 NGHEALRLFKKEKF

-75 KFDTDTKFL
+75 KIDTDTKFL

-119 INRILDE
+119 INRILKE

-140 SKIHGAPEI
+140 SRIHGAPEI

-155 VKHVA
+155 IRHA
-160 QLLRKAAPTDT
+160 AELLQKAAPTDT

-192 LSPRKDNPFV
+192 LSPRKDKPFV

-245 FLDEVGDLDLDLQA
+245 FLDEVGDLDPDLQA

-270 ERLGGTYTINV
+270 ERLGGTYVINV
-281 NVRIIAATN
+281 DVRLIAATN
-290 RDLMILVKEKE
+290 RNLIDLVKEKK

-337 LRSDKSMSVQAIARL
+337 LRSGKSISPKVIDKL
-352 KQYDWPGNIRELE
+352 KHYDWPGNIRELE

-373 IAKKTI
+373 ITKKTI
-379 QAEDILLP
+379 QPEDILLP
-387 VRKPSLVKAGLPKT
+387 ERKMPLDKDELPKT
-401 LKAAASAGREIAES
+401 LRAATSAGREVAEVAV
-415 ELIKRILKQTK
+415 IKKTLEETK

-435 LGASYKTLL
+435 LGVSYKTLL
-444 SRIKKY
+444 NRIKKY

>member
-1 MDAPEKMADILVV
+1 LDTPEKMADILVV
-14 EDKSSFGNMLKAS
+14 EDKPSFGNMLKAS
-27 LEDAAITVQLAK
+27 LEDAAITVQLTK
-39 NGREAQRFFKKEKF
+39 SGREALRFFKKEKF

-119 INRILDE
+119 INRILQE

-160 QLLRKAAPTDT
+160 QLLQKAAPTDT

-237 ELANKGTI
+237 ELANKGTV

-281 NVRIIAATN
+281 DVRIIAATN
-290 RDLMILVKEKE
+290 RDLMNLVKDKK

-312 FPIRVPPL
+312 FPIRVPSL

-337 LRSDKSMSVQAIARL
+337 LRSDKALSSQAIEKL

-379 QAEDILLP
+379 QPDDILLP
-387 VRKPSLVKAGLPKT
+387 QRKHSLVKSELPKT
-401 LKAAASAGREIAES
+401 LKAASSTGRETAEV
-415 ELIKRILKQTK
+415 EVIKRTLEQTR
-426 NNKSEAARR
+426 NNKSESARR
-435 LGASYKTLL
+435 LGVSYKTLL

-450 NKKGLL
+450 YKKGLL

>member
-1 MDAPEKMADILVV
+1 MADILIV
-14 EDKSSFGNMLKAS
+14 EDKESFGKMLKVS
-27 LEDAAITVQLAK
+27 LEDAGISVALAK
-39 NGREAQRFFKKEKF
+39 DGRQALRLFKKEKF
-53 EIAIIDLRLPDID
+53 EIGIIDLRLPDID

-75 KFDTDTKFL
+75 KSDTDTKFL

-119 INRILDE
+119 IQRILEE
-126 QRLYYEC
+126 QRRYYEN
-133 ILLRDET
+133 ILLRDE
-140 SKIHGAPEI
+140 SSRMHGAPEI

-155 VKHVA
+155 IKHVA
-160 QLLRKAAPTDT
+160 QLLQKAAPTDA
-171 TVLITGESGTGKELF
+171 TVLISGESGTGKELF

-218 FGSEKGAFTGAHT
+218 FGSEKGAFTGAVSK
-231 RKIGKF
+231 KIGKF
-237 ELANKGTI
+237 ELANKGTV

-259 KILRVIQERSF
+259 KLLRVLQERSF
-270 ERLGGTYTINV
+270 ERLGGTYLINV
-281 NVRIIAATN
+281 DVRIIAATN
-290 RDLMILVKEKE
+290 RDLLSLVKENK

-337 LRSDKSMSVQAIARL
+337 LRSEKSISSRAIEKL
-352 KQYDWPGNIRELE
+352 KRYDWPGNIRELE

-379 QAEDILLP
+379 QPEDILLP
-387 VRKPSLVKAGLPKT
+387 ERKVSLNKKDLPKT
-401 LKAAASAGREIAES
+401 LRAAASAGRELAEV
-415 ELIKRILKQTK
+415 EVIKKTLEKTR

-435 LGASYKTLL
+435 IGVSYKTLL
-444 SRIKKY
+444 NRIKKY
-450 NKKGLL
+450 RKKGLL

>member
-1 MDAPEKMADILVV
+1 MADILVV
-14 EDKSSFGNMLKAS
+14 EDKPSFGNMLKAS
-27 LEDAAITVQLAK
+27 LEDAAIAVRLVK
-39 NGREAQRFFKKEKF
+39 NGREALRFFKKEKF

-75 KFDTDTKFL
+75 RFDTDTKFL

-112 VEQLIVL
+112 VEQLIAL
-119 INRILDE
+119 ITRILEE
-126 QRLYYEC
+126 QRRYYEN

-155 VKHVA
+155 IKHVA
-160 QLLRKAAPTDT
+160 QLLEKAAPTDT
-171 TVLITGESGTGKELF
+171 TVLLVGESGTGKELF

-192 LSPRKDNPFV
+192 LSRRKDNAFV

-218 FGSEKGAFTGAHT
+218 FGSEKGAFTGAHA

-259 KILRVIQERSF
+259 KILRVLQERSF
-270 ERLGGTYTINV
+270 ERLGGTYTISV
-281 NVRIIAATN
+281 DVRIIAATN
-290 RDLMILVKEKE
+290 RDLLRLVQDNK

-312 FPIRVPPL
+312 FPIRIPPL

-326 LRLLVDHILKK
+326 LRLLVNHILKK
-337 LRSDKSMSVQAIARL
+337 LRSDRQISPKAIDKL

-373 IAKKTI
+373 IAKKAI
-379 QAEDILLP
+379 QPDDVLLP
-387 VRKPSLVKAGLPKT
+387 ERKPSGGKTELPKT
-401 LKAAASAGREIAES
+401 LKGAASAGRELS
-415 ELIKRILKQTK
+415 EVAVIKKTLEQTR

-435 LGASYKTLL
+435 LGVSYKTLL